1 MRVVAAAAA
10 DERRE
15 ERETRMK
22 MSKLEVKLG
31 EREGDGVGGGR
42 EETLLEEQ
50 RYLRRDEEE
59 VGCG

>member
-1 MRVVAAAAA
+1 
-10 DERRE
+10 
-15 ERETRMK
+15 

-31 EREGDGVGGGR
+31 EGEGGERGRGG
-42 EETLLEEQ
+42 TPLEEQ

>member
-10 DERRE
+10 DRE
-15 ERETRMK
+15 AEKRGTR

-31 EREGDGVGGGR
+31 ERGEGETGG
-42 EETLLEEQ
+42 LLEEQ